1 MRHPRLWWV
10 AKSFTTIVKFH
21 RDSCAT
27 NLLLKRTCASSSNRI
42 VLRGRKENFA
52 KCFVIYVAPSSRI
65 VPSSKEYHERFE
77 IFADLL
83 SRWRYRGAS
92 RGHRHERT
100 MHARGVIRR
109 REENAKGGGM
119 VERMTERAG
128 GRGRAREVKKEGE
141 VPFRRYVRYFVRG
154 RVRKRDITRTLFH
167 LRTRHHSISRPL
179 RSVPFFLLPSSLR
192 PVFHAFA
199 PPSSQPSIRL
209 HLTAFGET
217 EPTPRIT
224 ELSS

>member
-1 MRHPRLWWV
+1 
-10 AKSFTTIVKFH
+10 
-21 RDSCAT
+21 
-27 NLLLKRTCASSSNRI
+27 
-42 VLRGRKENFA
+42 
-52 KCFVIYVAPSSRI
+52 
-65 VPSSKEYHERFE
+65 
-77 IFADLL
+77 
-83 SRWRYRGAS
+83 
-92 RGHRHERT
+92 

-109 REENAKGGGM
+109 REENAKGGGV
-119 VERMTERAG
+119 VERTTERAD
-128 GRGRAREVKKEGE
+128 GRGREREVKKGGE

-167 LRTRHHSISRPL
+167 LRTRRHSISRPL

-199 PPSSQPSIRL
+199 PLSSQPSIRL

-224 ELSS
+224 ELSSWISPTMQPIFPPFLRNPVRGREPVDNLSDRETLRSVVNNIRIHVQPRSPSNRIHTSWSRTTCNQQFILSRKRLINCGVRTS

>member
-1 MRHPRLWWV
+1 MV
-10 AKSFTTIVKFH
+10 A
-21 RDSCAT
+21 
-27 NLLLKRTCASSSNRI
+27 LRI
-42 VLRGRKENFA
+42 VSF
-52 KCFVIYVAPSSRI
+52 FVVEKKISRNSKSSVIHVGPSSRI
-65 VPSSKEYHERFE
+65 LPSSKECRERFE
-77 IFADLL
+77 IFADPL
-83 SRWRYRGAS
+83 SRWRYGGAS

-109 REENAKGGGM
+109 REENAKGGGV

-128 GRGRAREVKKEGE
+128 GRGRGREVKKGGE

-167 LRTRHHSISRPL
+167 LRTRRHSISRPL
-179 RSVPFFLLPSSLR
+179 RSVPFFLLPSFLR